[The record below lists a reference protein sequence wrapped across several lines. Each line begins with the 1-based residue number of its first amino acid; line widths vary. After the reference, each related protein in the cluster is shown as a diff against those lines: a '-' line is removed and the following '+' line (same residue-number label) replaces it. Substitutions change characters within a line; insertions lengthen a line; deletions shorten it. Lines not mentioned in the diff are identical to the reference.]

1 MLRNATAATA
11 TMLAAERLS
20 RHARDAKVFFV
31 KLPELEELLD
41 HFSLL
46 VPAADFGHITGILDH
61 GVDIEI
67 GCKTIKDG
75 EQNVQNRGRRVGGY
89 SLSAKSFDAGLRD

>member
-1 MLRNATAATA
+1 
-11 TMLAAERLS
+11 MLAAERLS
-20 RHARDAKVFFV
+20 RHARNAKVFFV
-31 KLPELEELLD
+31 KLPELKELLD

-46 VPAADFGHITGILDH
+46 VPAANLGHVSRILNH

-75 EQNVQNRGRRVGGY
+75 KQDVQNRGRRISGY
-89 SLSAKSFDAGLRD
+89 FAS